1 METIKRALKPAIVL
15 FAVIAPV
22 WAGAQTDRPAP
33 SAMAQA
39 VTGRWPPYWHP
50 PVPPA
55 DIPNMGSIRNNAPTR
70 HSAPLP
76 RPRPSEVATG
86 AARKPLPEAQAEP
99 HAAAAPGPSGVA
111 PAATPT
117 VPTMV
122 PVAPLE

>member
-1 METIKRALKPAIVL
+1 MQTTKRALKPAIVL
-15 FAVIAPV
+15 FAVIAPA
-22 WAGAQTDRPAP
+22 WAGAQPDRPVPNAT
-33 SAMAQA
+33 AQA

-55 DIPNMGSIRNNAPTR
+55 DIPNMGSVRNNAPTR
-70 HSAPLP
+70 RSAPLP
-76 RPRPSEVATG
+76 RARPGDLATG
-86 AARKPLPEAQAEP
+86 AARKTLPEAQAEP
-99 HAAAAPGPSGVA
+99 RAATVPGQSGVA

>member
-15 FAVIAPV
+15 FAVIAPI
-22 WAGAQTDRPAP
+22 WAVAP
-33 SAMAQA
+33 VPNAMAQA
-39 VTGRWPPYWHP
+39 VTGRWPPYLYP

-55 DIPNMGSIRNNAPTR
+55 AIPNMGSVRNNAPTR
-70 HSAPLP
+70 RSAPLP
-76 RPRPSEVATG
+76 RARPSEVATG

-99 HAAAAPGPSGVA
+99 RAAAAPGPSGVA